1 MSKCHNHQLSAVELH
16 LSLYAPCRSGVLQ
29 SILKKDTAEE
39 WLANLSVASVHC
51 RMVAARIAA
60 AGTVVGHTAVDTV
73 GTVVARTAV
82 VVDIAT
88 VVVPRA
94 AAEMVLDHRVVEVDP
109 DYNS

>member
-1 MSKCHNHQLSAVELH
+1 VIVHN
-16 LSLYAPCRSGVLQ
+16 C
-29 SILKKDTAEE
+29 I
-39 WLANLSVASVHC
+39 VAD
-51 RMVAARIAA
+51 RIAV

-73 GTVVARTAV
+73 DTVAARTAV